1 MPTSGRRR
9 GGRKHR
15 KAFVLRLKSGLNVM
29 VPKNTPTCDVFG
41 CEKIAS
47 YFCEGCKKPLCPNC
61 ALGILKA
68 DISLMN
74 GFVVHY
80 PCPFCRGKIRICNLQ
95 SFEKD
100 QPCKLKDLMLFAGT
114 DEASIKVSNGTTM
127 KVKHVFD
134 KKNPDKGEI
143 KATFEV
149 DADLML
155 QIARLQIT

>member
-15 KAFVLRLKSGLNVM
+15 KGCVLRLKSGLNVM
-29 VPKNTPTCDVFG
+29 IPKKTPTCDIFG

-47 YFCEGCKKPLCPNC
+47 NICPGCHKSTCPKC
-61 ALGILKA
+61 ALKLLRA

-74 GFVVHY
+74 GFIVHI
-80 PCPFCRGKIRICNLQ
+80 PCPFCRSKLRICNVQ

-100 QPCKLKDLMLFAGT
+100 QPCKLKQMMLYAEA
-114 DEASIKVSNGTTM
+114 DETSIKVSNGTTM
-127 KVKHVFD
+127 KVKQVLD
-134 KKNPDKGEI
+134 GKNPDQGEI

-149 DADLML
+149 GADLML
-155 QIARLQIT
+155 QIARPQI